1 MTKKGRIKRKLRGVV
16 LHIALVAGS
25 LLFAAP
31 FLWLIGTSAKT
42 ADELFPP
49 RWKVPGPDKVLQ
61 SPYIA
66 LRENERAERPY
77 KVAPEDWERLA
88 PVIKKAITAQLRSI
102 QMQFP
107 AFYIIHLGHPDLAEG
122 IFVRLLRRAPDGL
135 FSKPE
140 TECAEWFAENITNDL
155 VKEVFDQ
162 AYRRLA
168 MGDISFFGTDMSM
181 EQSPPPINIEWKVIS
196 GQVTIVP
203 RDKGFKRAGQELHY
217 NFFTKDRFAV
227 QTVLPLTMPF
237 SNLKRFRLSNHAD
250 RSWYTLWAAIEAG
263 GKRFQAIEPAYLSNN
278 RWQESTWQFASE
290 DDRGV
295 MMKTWLILKE
305 AGASDFNEPGKVRI
319 TIECRRTPY
328 WKTTLGKA
336 WFNYREVMR
345 MVPVWRYIKNSFWL
359 VGLNILGQILGA
371 SMVAFAF
378 ARLRWPGRE
387 FCFVILLATLMIPPQ
402 VTLVPV
408 FLIFKQLGWYN
419 TLKPLWVPAFFGS
432 AFFIFLL
439 RQFMRSI
446 PTDLEDSA
454 KIDGC
459 SYWGI
464 YYRIILPLIKPAL
477 ATIAIF
483 TFMNVWN
490 DFMGPLVFITKQE
503 LYPLSLGLFS
513 LHAMFI
519 LMARHELMM
528 AASVLMTVP
537 VIVLFFAAQRQFI
550 QGITLT
556 GLKG

>member
-1 MTKKGRIKRKLRGVV
+1 MTKRGRIKRSLRGVI
-16 LHIALVAGS
+16 LHIALLAGS
-25 LLFAAP
+25 ILFAAP
-31 FLWLIGTSAKT
+31 FFWLIGTSAKT

-49 RWKVPGPDKVLQ
+49 RWKVPGPDNVLQ

-66 LRENERAERPY
+66 LRENERAERPF
-77 KVAPEDWERLA
+77 KVSPEDWERLA
-88 PVIKKAITAQLRSI
+88 PGIKKAISSKLRSM

-107 AFYIIHLGHPDLAEG
+107 AFCIIHLGHPDIAEG
-122 IFVRLLRRAPDGL
+122 IFVRLLRRAPDSL

-140 TECAEWFAENITNDL
+140 TECAQWFAANSTKDL
-155 VKEVFDQ
+155 VMEVFDQ

-168 MGDISFFGTDMSM
+168 MGDISFFGKDMSM
-181 EQSPPPINIEWKVIS
+181 EQSPPPVNIEWKVIS
-196 GQVTIVP
+196 GQVTVVP
-203 RDKGFKRAGQELHY
+203 RAKGFNRAGQEIHY
-217 NFFTKDRFAV
+217 NFSTKDHFAI
-227 QTVLPLTMPF
+227 QTVLPLAMPF
-237 SNLKRFRLSNHAD
+237 SNLKRFRVSNHAD
-250 RSWYTLWAAIEAG
+250 RTWYTLWAAIEG
-263 GKRFQAIEPAYLSNN
+263 EGKKYEAVEPAYLTNN

-290 DDRGV
+290 DDHGV

-305 AGASDFNEPGKVRI
+305 AGASEFNEAGKVRI

-328 WKTTLGKA
+328 WRTTLGKA

-432 AFFIFLL
+432 AFYIFLL

-464 YYRIILPLIKPAL
+464 YCRIILPLVKPAL

-513 LHAMFI
+513 LHAMFV

-537 VIVLFFAAQRQFI
+537 VIILFFAAQRQFI